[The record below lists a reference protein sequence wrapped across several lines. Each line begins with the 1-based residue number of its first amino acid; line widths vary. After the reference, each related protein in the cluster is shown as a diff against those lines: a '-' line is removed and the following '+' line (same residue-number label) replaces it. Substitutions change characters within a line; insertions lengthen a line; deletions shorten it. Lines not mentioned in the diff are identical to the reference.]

1 MHHRNPYKAGVDFRA
16 LAEHHKSLGVHL
28 RNGSTIDFRDEEAQR
43 ELTKAI
49 LKCDF
54 GIEIELPEDRLCPPV
69 PNRLNYVLWI
79 QDVMENT
86 SGQGSISE
94 GEKSGGGKI
103 RGLDVGTGSSVIYPL
118 LATSLEA
125 EWEMVGT
132 ELDPRSY
139 DFAKLNVEKNGL
151 SSRIEIRKGEEER
164 LLPFLPDEEFDFT
177 MCNPPFY
184 SSYEEI
190 RQLQAEKEELPAQV
204 CTGGELEMV
213 YPASKDETQE
223 DWEREGGEVAF
234 VGRMVVE
241 SLKLRERCRWYT
253 SMLGKMSSVPK
264 IVDLLKR
271 HQIWNYV
278 VTEFIQGRTRRWAV
292 GWSFGQWRVPDD
304 VGRLSHLPPSHPLYK
319 IQPQRTTLTHPMGA
333 TSEEHLRRQLTSTL
347 EALAQDDRFIFM
359 PGVKPSTFVVK
370 AAEPVWSRALRR
382 KRKRQVEGG
391 EDEEVPCKQPRIESQ
406 VTSKVQDP
414 GLRASS
420 TTSSAVV
427 GDESWALVCLVD
439 FVDRSDRAV
448 MDLRFQWV
456 YGQDRGV
463 FEGFASHVGKK
474 VQTLARE
481 SVP

>member
-1 MHHRNPYKAGVDFRA
+1 MARRVYLSLHSTMHHRNPYKAGVDFRA

-28 RNGSTIDFRDEEAQR
+28 RNGSTIDFRDEEAQ
-43 ELTKAI
+43 
-49 LKCDF
+49 
-54 GIEIELPEDRLCPPV
+54 
-69 PNRLNYVLWI
+69 RLNYVLWI

-132 ELDPRSY
+132 
-139 DFAKLNVEKNGL
+139 
-151 SSRIEIRKGEEER
+151 EIRKGEEER

-241 SLKLRERCRWYT
+241 SLKLRERCGF
-253 SMLGKMSSVPK
+253 S
-264 IVDLLKR
+264 LLSTDFAEFIFKF
-271 HQIWNYV
+271 QIWNYV